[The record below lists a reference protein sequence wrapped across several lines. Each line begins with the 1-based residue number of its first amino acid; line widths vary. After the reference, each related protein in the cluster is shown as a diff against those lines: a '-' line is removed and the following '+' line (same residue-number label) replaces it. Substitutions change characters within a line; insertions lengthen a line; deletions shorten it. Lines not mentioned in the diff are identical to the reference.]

1 MSKSSSN
8 ENLSLVQPEE
18 QGSEYSGSDCD
29 EFTQKFN
36 QKLNEAEERKLLDSK
51 TKNLIEKYTP
61 DVIVHTGSKGIG
73 QAEWLPD
80 YQVAKV
86 IVEARILVYCGLKHT
101 ENFFFL
107 FAEEAL
113 FLLNV
118 GELALTINSVS
129 LSLEDAK
136 NLLICTKEDKLK
148 GDLRCTMQEY
158 LTFEYFCRLG
168 YVARRCNIFPPAL
181 KPMQKLNLAP
191 SEVVPMHENTEK
203 SDDFAEN
210 SGVIEEPHEPI
221 GNFQDFM
228 SNLPKRAP
236 FFERNLSSANKS
248 SKLFD
253 FSLFANSK
261 EDVTIPHV
269 DSNFVHEIVDSD
281 YDSED
286 TDEGPYAIG
295 NKDVHDGIIPDK
307 RTNKKRKSFSY
318 NNRGYTKAASESKSW
333 AEFKR
338 KITSRKYN
346 RSERDLKKLKL
357 LSSGKTKPLVDLN
370 GEINSIN
377 VLIGKTKIFKSFNHK
392 EENKSKLSFNVY
404 QGSKNGSI
412 SKSKPGKPLFRVYI
426 SQDKNDLFE
435 HNQNSLDNIPIKT
448 VFVVNEE
455 VHVLGTDSIVI
466 PDYVVNK

>member
-18 QGSEYSGSDCD
+18 QGSEFSGSDCD

-61 DVIVHTGSKGIG
+61 DVTVHTGSKGIG

-113 FLLNV
+113 FLMNV

-181 KPMQKLNLAP
+181 KLTQKLNSVP
-191 SEVVPMHENTEK
+191 SDVVALNENTAK
-203 SDDFAEN
+203 SDD
-210 SGVIEEPHEPI
+210 VIEEPQEPI

-236 FFERNLSSANKS
+236 FFERNLSSTTKS

-253 FSLFANSK
+253 FSPFANSHD
-261 EDVTIPHV
+261 DVTIPQV
-269 DSNFVHEIVDSD
+269 DSGFVHKIVDSD
-281 YDSED
+281 YESED
-286 TDEGPYAIG
+286 TDAGPYVIR
-295 NKDVHDGIIPDK
+295 NRDPKNEFNPDK
-307 RTNKKRKSFSY
+307 RTNKKRKSFSF

-357 LSSGKTKPLVDLN
+357 LSSGKTKPLVDLKS
-370 GEINSIN
+370 EINSIN
-377 VLIGKTKIFKSFNHK
+377 ILIGKTKIFKRLNHK
-392 EENKSKLSFNVY
+392 EESKSKLSFNVY

-412 SKSKPGKPLFRVYI
+412 SKSKPGKPLFKVYI
-426 SQDKNDLFE
+426 SQDKIDLFE
-435 HNQNSLDNIPIKT
+435 HNQNCLDNIPIKT

-455 VHVLGTDSIVI
+455 VHVLGTDSVVI
-466 PDYVVNK
+466 PDYVVDK